1 VGDGGGGSQ
10 AGGGCD
16 SDSEIDKPIGAR
28 TKDVNSRKPP
38 AKRSRPG
45 SGKGHK
51 RSSGPAEVGGAATVA
66 VDPDDTPL
74 FSQKSTKCLN
84 KDQQELRIE
93 KEVWSYEF
101 AAGCAHLLWY
111 ESNRGNTASY
121 HAWLMKEKDTAVFHS
136 NDGHPLEVTI
146 TRRPSPLLKKLLGL
160 KRAHGSCP
168 VEVSDHD
175 VEIKFEVR
183 ANSGRNYYLMYHD
196 YAGVVMVKLEKIMK
210 PNENDDLVD
219 DDKWGETMS
228 FRRVFDTPDAVNKA
242 KHQQDNGIYMGELAM
257 REVLRKEKANVIAPT
272 VHEGDCTYLG
282 DIRTLVG
289 VVRWKK
295 EGMNDLPKDYFSENR
310 TDLVLTGGSVSQ
322 NVSK

>member
-1 VGDGGGGSQ
+1 V
-10 AGGGCD
+10 
-16 SDSEIDKPIGAR
+16 
-28 TKDVNSRKPP
+28 
-38 AKRSRPG
+38 

-66 VDPDDTPL
+66 VDPDDIPL
-74 FSQKSTKCLN
+74 FSQKSRKCLN
-84 KDQQELRIE
+84 KDQQELRIA

-101 AAGCAHLLWY
+101 AAGCAHLVWY
-111 ESNRGNTASY
+111 ESNHGNSASY

-136 NDGHPLEVTI
+136 NDGKHLEVTI

-175 VEIKFEVR
+175 VEIKIEVR

-196 YAGVVMVKLEKIMK
+196 YAGVVMVKPEKIMK

-219 DDKWGETMS
+219 DAKWGETMS

-257 REVLRKEKANVIAPT
+257 REVLRKEKANEIAPT

-322 NVSK
+322 NVGK